1 MSWVGLV
8 NLVLHWRLFPG
19 VSYTHGPFLLVGW
32 RFGVF
37 FWWHLVWTYT
47 GPALKTKITQEQKT
61 EYNTASIPRVTC
73 RCLDT
78 NRKQEQLSTTQ
89 PKMMTKPHAALCA
102 TTPCLPAFVRKDIT
116 EAYELLETRLTIEF
130 KLA

>member
-47 GPALKTKITQEQKT
+47 GPA
-61 EYNTASIPRVTC
+61 
-73 RCLDT
+73 
-78 NRKQEQLSTTQ
+78 
-89 PKMMTKPHAALCA
+89 
-102 TTPCLPAFVRKDIT
+102 FVRKDIT